1 MALTTWQATVQ
12 NEIGNTILSPVI
24 TVRKASDD
32 SLATVYDMDGVA
44 TSNPFTGSVDGFVQF
59 KLAPGIYNIE
69 GAKDGADTQT
79 WKVEIAPP
87 SGLTRADFVTYVA
100 GFAVP
105 NGTVLHAGNLEYVSS
120 TGSTAIS
127 DLPGWIPGRVVNPNH
142 WKDNTTPGTTDMGP
156 AIQDAFDY
164 VFGTAGTDGA
174 IGREPYRVVDFK
186 PESYY
191 VGAKIKWTG
200 AEDYFWAR
208 GNGARLT
215 TDIDDAII
223 QVGADVLFG
232 GGDTAGEV
240 NNYSGIISG
249 FVFSHT
255 DGTSTASVAIRAGL
269 NSGMIVK
276 ENVFVDF
283 WVAID
288 GHRYIGR
295 TISDNFFMLSNL
307 RTVQAEAFIRLQGV
321 YNSTNGYTPG
331 GGIHCHGNEFWGR
344 ADDPSKIRSHILIH
358 AVDGFYHASN
368 HYIAY
373 EEAAI
378 KIEPQ
383 GSTGNSRNNVIIDV
397 ISGGENYF
405 DNPPTDARSVWL
417 GGTVAY
423 AGTSGQANGQYKNI
437 SFSSGDYFR
446 GAGVARNGIFI
457 AVTDD
462 GGFVTAR
469 GGLHGISVNDCRF
482 EEFFNVPIEI
492 QGGPDSKIECVD
504 LSITNNKFRNN
515 NHGSFV
521 NAGILSVVNSCT
533 IVGNSFGEEANA
545 PERCLSVGLDSADD
559 GYSAIVL
566 GNNFSNS
573 LYTVEPYFVTTNVDT
588 VVTLG
593 PNLTRDGTLNENNEI
608 YASRDDAEASKVPAS
623 RVVIEVRRPDGGT
636 LRYKRNPGGSASNLI
651 ALTTIGGATWSPDGV
666 NTPNHW
672 AENIT
677 PGTTDMTAAMN
688 AACAYSSRCDVELM
702 AQDYLING
710 TIDIIGRVTGTVSF
724 EGYRFK
730 GPSREMC
737 RIIQSDKTQDH
748 LDIRPNPS
756 ATVTYMIGDV
766 GGFDLRS
773 NNVLKSEKGAGIR
786 HNRNLN
792 SIFSDILIHGPTN
805 CIISDGSAQ
814 CWYDKIFTR
823 GTNRTASETMDS
835 VYTFTDNGV
844 NRSFGNFVSN
854 CEHQAGEMADRIFDI
869 RSCDGLYVSNCHFN
883 HATKKVHIRPDNSA
897 LQDHIFQLMFTN
909 VYFDGN
915 GSPQDVV
922 YIEATNPGA
931 TTAAVRIEG
940 LYFNQ
945 CHFRVGGN
953 SVLKIGQTSG
963 EVAGLTT
970 LQDVIF
976 TGCHAKEFSGRIFDL
991 SHPTLASPA
1000 TVIENVEW
1008 TGGIIEDGPLVRT
1021 GAVNAFT
1028 LQGRNVKVQGVTVKG
1043 GWDDTGEA
1051 VASIGANSVNIGVI
1065 NNMFDTART
1074 LESVARSSSSTN
1086 CYSYGNSRAAYPRE
1100 YLMDST
1106 LNITAALLPGLILG
1120 PRTSTT
1126 TSDIVTRGNAV
1137 ISGETSVTHA
1147 VEAGGYIRFMTG
1159 VTDAETGTAGGTE
1172 IARVDDDGLK
1182 VDAPVV
1188 LNGVSI
1194 GADEIT
1200 IADNAVGLVTLPGN
1214 RRAAVVIIHCQ
1225 GSVSDVQ
1232 NAQSG
1237 MVRVDAGA
1245 TAAVVSIQAGANF
1258 STSTATLTGTTGTDG
1273 NTTISPNTSQQIQI
1287 ENRSGASRTY
1297 QVVML

>member
-127 DLPGWIPGRVVNPNH
+127 DLPGWTPGRVVTPNH
-142 WKDNTTPGTTDMGP
+142 WKDNTTPGTTDM
-156 AIQDAFDY
+156 
-164 VFGTAGTDGA
+164 T
-174 IGREPYRVVDFK
+174 
-186 PESYY
+186 
-191 VGAKIKWTG
+191 
-200 AEDYFWAR
+200 
-208 GNGARLT
+208 
-215 TDIDDAII
+215 
-223 QVGADVLFG
+223 
-232 GGDTAGEV
+232 
-240 NNYSGIISG
+240 
-249 FVFSHT
+249 
-255 DGTSTASVAIRAGL
+255 
-269 NSGMIVK
+269 
-276 ENVFVDF
+276 
-283 WVAID
+283 
-288 GHRYIGR
+288 
-295 TISDNFFMLSNL
+295 
-307 RTVQAEAFIRLQGV
+307 
-321 YNSTNGYTPG
+321 
-331 GGIHCHGNEFWGR
+331 
-344 ADDPSKIRSHILIH
+344 
-358 AVDGFYHASN
+358 
-368 HYIAY
+368 
-373 EEAAI
+373 AAI
-378 KIEPQ
+378 
-383 GSTGNSRNNVIIDV
+383 
-397 ISGGENYF
+397 
-405 DNPPTDARSVWL
+405 
-417 GGTVAY
+417 
-423 AGTSGQANGQYKNI
+423 
-437 SFSSGDYFR
+437 
-446 GAGVARNGIFI
+446 
-457 AVTDD
+457 
-462 GGFVTAR
+462 
-469 GGLHGISVNDCRF
+469 
-482 EEFFNVPIEI
+482 
-492 QGGPDSKIECVD
+492 
-504 LSITNNKFRNN
+504 
-515 NHGSFV
+515 
-521 NAGILSVVNSCT
+521 
-533 IVGNSFGEEANA
+533 
-545 PERCLSVGLDSADD
+545 
-559 GYSAIVL
+559 
-566 GNNFSNS
+566 
-573 LYTVEPYFVTTNVDT
+573 
-588 VVTLG
+588 
-593 PNLTRDGTLNENNEI
+593 
-608 YASRDDAEASKVPAS
+608 
-623 RVVIEVRRPDGGT
+623 
-636 LRYKRNPGGSASNLI
+636 
-651 ALTTIGGATWSPDGV
+651 
-666 NTPNHW
+666 
-672 AENIT
+672 
-677 PGTTDMTAAMN
+677 N
-688 AACAYSSRCDVELM
+688 AACAYSSRCNVDLL

-710 TIDIIGRVTGTVSF
+710 TIDIIGRVTSEISF

-805 CIISDGSAQ
+805 CIISEGSAQ
-814 CWYDKIFTR
+814 CWYEKIFTR
-823 GTNRTASETMDS
+823 GTNRIASETMDS

-844 NRSFGNFVSN
+844 NRSFGNFMSN
-854 CEHQAGEMADRIFDI
+854 CEHQAGQMADRIFDLQ
-869 RSCDGLYVSNCHFN
+869 SVDGLYISNCHFN
-883 HATKKVHIRPDNSA
+883 NAVKKVHIRPDNSA
-897 LQDHIFQLMFTN
+897 WQTHIFQVMLSN

-915 GSPQDVV
+915 NTLGVLPEDTI
-922 YIEATNPGA
+922 YIESTFHNGWVTATSYVLDDQVIYNAIPYTCILGHTSGAATEPGIGASWATNWVVSSGWVTATSYTVDEAIRYGGVTYVCIRTHTSSAPGPLEDGNEPGVGDLW
-931 TTAAVRIEG
+931 TTYWRGFEKTRIEG
-940 LYFNQ
+940 IYMDNVH
-945 CHFRVGGN
+945 CRVGD
-953 SVLKIGQTSG
+953 SVLKIGQTVG
-963 EVAGLTT
+963 EVAGLAT
-970 LQDVIF
+970 LQDIMFSNV
-976 TGCHAKEFSGRIFDL
+976 HAKEFSGRIFDL

-1074 LESVARSSSSTN
+1074 LESVARSASSTN
-1086 CYSYGNSRAAYPRE
+1086 CYSYGNSRTAYPRE

-1237 MVRVDAGA
+1237 MVRVDTGS
-1245 TAAVVSIQAGANF
+1245 TVAVVSIQAGANF
-1258 STSTATLTGTTGTDG
+1258 STRTDTLTGTTGTDG